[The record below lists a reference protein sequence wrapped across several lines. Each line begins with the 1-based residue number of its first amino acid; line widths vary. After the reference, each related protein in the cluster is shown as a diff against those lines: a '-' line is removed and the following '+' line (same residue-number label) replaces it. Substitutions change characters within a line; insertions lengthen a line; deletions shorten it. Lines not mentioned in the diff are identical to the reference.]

1 MGDTEVG
8 MPTRASNQGVLRDQ
22 TAGEVSAVKVAPARF
37 RHLDSSHAPGQQRV
51 IAHEFSGGI
60 PVDFSHGDVG
70 AFPPHPDAAAAV
82 RDAIG
87 DGAKWAYSPYRG
99 HREVRSLVAERLTG
113 LIDVAI
119 DADRQVLISA
129 GTQAGLFL
137 AMSSVIER
145 GDRVG
150 IVAPDYFA
158 YRKIAEFLE
167 AQPVELELRY
177 RDHACAGE
185 IDLVSLKSALASG
198 VRVVV
203 LSNPNNPTGVV
214 YGHSHLA
221 EINALLA
228 AYGAFAIVDQLYC
241 RQIFDGREYAHLG
254 SMEGAADHTLTLIGP
269 SKTESLSGFR
279 LGVNIGPEPI
289 ISRME
294 SLQGLVTLRAPGYSQ
309 AVLETWLNE
318 PPGWLADRIAAH
330 QRIRDEL
337 VAVVDSSDAV
347 VARPTEGGSYLFVH
361 IPSATQRLDAFID
374 TLRVSEGVTVTRGTE
389 FGGFPDAIRLNFSQD
404 RGAAVAAMRRLVQLA
419 ERW

>member
-1 MGDTEVG
+1 MGDIEVG
-8 MPTRASNQGVLRDQ
+8 GPTRPSNSGALRDQ
-22 TAGEVSAVKVAPARF
+22 TASEATAVKVAPARF
-37 RHLDSSHAPGQQRV
+37 RHLDSSHAPGQQGIV
-51 IAHEFSGGI
+51 AQQFSGGV

-82 RDAIG
+82 RDAI
-87 DGAKWAYSPYRG
+87 DAGAKWAYSPYRG
-99 HREVRSLVAERLTG
+99 HREVRSLVAERLSG
-113 LIDVAI
+113 LMDVTI
-119 DADRQVLISA
+119 DAERQVLISA

-167 AQPVELELRY
+167 AQPVELELQY
-177 RDHACAGE
+177 RDHSCAGE
-185 IDLVSLKSALASG
+185 IDLGSLKSALDCG

-214 YGHSHLA
+214 YGHSHLV

-241 RQIFDGREYAHLG
+241 RQIFDGREYTHLA
-254 SMEGAADHTLTLIGP
+254 SLEGAADRMMTLIGP

-279 LGVNIGPEPI
+279 LGVNIGPELI

-294 SLQGLVTLRAPGYSQ
+294 TLQGLVTLRAPGYSQ
-309 AVLETWLNE
+309 AVLETWLDE

-337 VAVVDSSDAV
+337 MAVVDSSDAV
-347 VARPTEGGSYLFVH
+347 VARPTEGGSYLFIH
-361 IPSATQRLDAFID
+361 IPSATARLDAFVD
-374 TLRVSEGVTVTRGTE
+374 TLRASEGMTVTRGTE
-389 FGGFPDAIRLNFSQD
+389 FGSFPDAIRLNFSQD
-404 RGAAVAAMRRLVQLA
+404 RVAAVAAVRRLVHLA